1 MELLI
6 IRHGRPERIE
16 PSDAIASGVAA
27 DPGLTDVGRAQS
39 EAVAAWLS
47 EEKIDAIYVSPL
59 RRALETAEP
68 LERTLGMTA
77 TVEPGIEEFN
87 DGDGYIP
94 MEELKQNRERWRK
107 AMQGYDEVDLREFRE
122 TVRSAISSIIAN
134 HRGQT
139 VAVVCHGG
147 VINAWA
153 AEVLGLDRTMFFGP
167 EYTSI
172 NRFRASSS
180 GVHSVIALNESG
192 HLRADRLHRMP

>member
-1 MELLI
+1 MDLII

-27 DPGLTDVGRAQS
+27 DPGLTDVGHAQ
-39 EAVAAWLS
+39 AKAMADWLR
-47 EEKIDAIYVSPL
+47 EEPIDAIYVSPL
-59 RRALETAEP
+59 RRAVETAEP
-68 LERTLGMTA
+68 LEQALGVKA
-77 TVEPGIEEFN
+77 TVEPGIVEYD
-87 DGDGYIP
+87 DGHGYIP
-94 MEELKQNRERWRK
+94 MEELKQNRDQWRK
-107 AMQGYDEVDLREFRE
+107 AMKGFDEADLSEFRQ
-122 TVRSAISSIIAN
+122 TVATTIKSIIGN

-139 VAVVCHGG
+139 VALVCHGG

-180 GVHSVIALNESG
+180 GVHSITSLNESA
-192 HLRADRLHRMP
+192 HLRPDRLHRMP